1 MFDPVEES
9 QNANLCAD
17 RDVPTGANFNLWQHC
32 ENVLTANIILSVLYF
47 EIIKINFEFVL
58 CRQACIA

>member
-17 RDVPTGANFNLWQHC
+17 RDVPTFGKSDVAQILIYG
-32 ENVLTANIILSVLYF
+32 NIAKMF
-47 EIIKINFEFVL
+47 
-58 CRQACIA
+58 